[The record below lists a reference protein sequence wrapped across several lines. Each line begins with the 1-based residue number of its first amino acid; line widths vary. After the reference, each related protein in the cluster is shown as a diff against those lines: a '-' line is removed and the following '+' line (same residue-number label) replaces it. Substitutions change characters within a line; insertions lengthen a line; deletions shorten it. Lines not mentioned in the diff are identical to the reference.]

1 MRIRSLVVVLV
12 AAGALAALAQEGT
25 MQDIKH
31 GAKKAGEKIKEG
43 AETVG
48 EKTKEAAET
57 VGEKTK
63 ETTETVAKKTKETV
77 TGEKTASYW
86 TAHRK
91 STKTSKRAKAQSI
104 EEQSTNRES
113 NTPSPASNV
122 H

>member
-1 MRIRSLVVVLV
+1 MLFWSRPERSQLLHRK
-12 AAGALAALAQEGT
+12 GRCRKSNTGRRE
-25 MQDIKH
+25 K
-31 GAKKAGEKIKEG
+31 EKIKEG

-113 NTPSPASNV
+113 NTPRPAPSV